1 MSNVVVL
8 HQFSLVAGLFT
19 SSVIVSGVIL
29 YCYQRVRFF
38 RHQSEELS
46 NRYNRQVLQAALES
60 QENERRRFAADLH
73 DEVGATLAAVRLG
86 LELLARERPEI
97 RGRVQESLN
106 LIDGTMDSIRR
117 ISHGLM
123 PATLERHGLRQALL
137 ELCQQLTLST
147 EWTVEFE
154 EQGKW
159 LDLSP
164 QRETLIYRIVQELV
178 QNALKHAGKGP
189 IVIHVVWGEALTV
202 EVSDHGSGFDARLRS
217 HTHGIGMLNVENRA
231 RLLGGRVKY
240 AQRQPTGTRVQLSI
254 PVQ

>member
-8 HQFSLVAGLFT
+8 HQFSLFAGLIT
-19 SSVIVSGVIL
+19 SSVLVSGVIF

-46 NRYNRQVLQAALES
+46 DRYNCQVIQAAWES

-73 DEVGATLAAVRLG
+73 DEVGATLAAARLG
-86 LELLARERPEI
+86 LEMLAREKPAI
-97 RGRVQESLN
+97 KGRIQESIN
-106 LIDGTMDSIRR
+106 LIDDTVDSIRR

-123 PATLERHGLRQALL
+123 PATLERYGLREALL
-137 ELCQQLTLST
+137 ELCQQLTLNT
-147 EWTVEFE
+147 ELAVEFE

-159 LDLSP
+159 LNLSP

-189 IVIHVVWGEALTV
+189 IVIHVVWRESLTV
-202 EVSDHGSGFDARLRS
+202 EVSDHGSGFDATLRS
-217 HTHGIGMLNVENRA
+217 NTLGIGMLNLENRA
-231 RLLGGRVKY
+231 RLLGGRVNY
-240 AQRQPTGTRVQLSI
+240 ARRQPTGTRVQLSI
-254 PVQ
+254 PV